1 MNLLVLIDNF
11 ENRNIKSFKKSS
23 LINWNRSLKNEFS
36 IIKYIEDNDKFFKGK
51 YLDLINTIKKKLF
64 KFNIFHNKS
73 FENNNNFSLWD
84 MSIFEEKSI
93 YKSPYI
99 NEIIKILALKEIV
112 KKKKTKK
119 IIIFS
124 NNKNLKLN
132 ILSLIKDIEI
142 EFNLTKTKTKKE
154 KKLFR
159 NNILYFT
166 YYLLNFFLKRYR
178 LFNPVFK
185 LKKNSIMVYD
195 YFAYFN
201 KSEAFK
207 NNFISSYWKKLI
219 PSLRENNININFFHI
234 TMDEKNFDIK
244 TKLNILNNLNKSK
257 NMSHNIIDTQ
267 IDLII
272 FFKVITIFF
281 KNYFNYRIFKL
292 KNSRNL
298 IFQNKILYQMFID
311 SYIGVWS
318 IKNLFVHYMIQKY
331 VKYTNENNKV
341 VIYINEF
348 QGWEK
353 SLIYNLNKNKINN
366 HFGIQF
372 NPIRNWDL
380 RYNFKVT
387 KKNKHL
393 FPNNI
398 ITFYSSSIRQI
409 SKNFYK
415 GTVPKIFL
423 TENLRPIEIKL
434 NKFNKTKNK
443 SILLLGDHD
452 DGSTIN
458 LLNIVNN
465 FKKLNFQANFEYK
478 PHPISKINISNFK
491 ELKGIKVYKN
501 NDCFNFKYYAYIVS
515 NKTSLGLELK
525 KMNIK
530 TGIILD
536 KENLNLSPVDK
547 NHMYFIKNEID
558 LNSFINS
565 KTRKRINSDMETKT
579 KTPLISIIKLWKKK
593 INNE

>member
-1 MNLLVLIDNF
+1 
-11 ENRNIKSFKKSS
+11 
-23 LINWNRSLKNEFS
+23 
-36 IIKYIEDNDKFFKGK
+36 
-51 YLDLINTIKKKLF
+51 
-64 KFNIFHNKS
+64 
-73 FENNNNFSLWD
+73 
-84 MSIFEEKSI
+84 
-93 YKSPYI
+93 
-99 NEIIKILALKEIV
+99 
-112 KKKKTKK
+112 
-119 IIIFS
+119 
-124 NNKNLKLN
+124 
-132 ILSLIKDIEI
+132 
-142 EFNLTKTKTKKE
+142 
-154 KKLFR
+154 
-159 NNILYFT
+159 
-166 YYLLNFFLKRYR
+166 
-178 LFNPVFK
+178 
-185 LKKNSIMVYD
+185 
-195 YFAYFN
+195 
-201 KSEAFK
+201 
-207 NNFISSYWKKLI
+207 
-219 PSLRENNININFFHI
+219 
-234 TMDEKNFDIK
+234 
-244 TKLNILNNLNKSK
+244 
-257 NMSHNIIDTQ
+257 
-267 IDLII
+267 
-272 FFKVITIFF
+272 
-281 KNYFNYRIFKL
+281 
-292 KNSRNL
+292 
-298 IFQNKILYQMFID
+298 
-311 SYIGVWS
+311 
-318 IKNLFVHYMIQKY
+318 
-331 VKYTNENNKV
+331 
-341 VIYINEF
+341 
-348 QGWEK
+348 
-353 SLIYNLNKNKINN
+353 
-366 HFGIQF
+366 
-372 NPIRNWDL
+372 IRNWDL

>member
-124 NNKNLKLN
+124 DNKNLKLN